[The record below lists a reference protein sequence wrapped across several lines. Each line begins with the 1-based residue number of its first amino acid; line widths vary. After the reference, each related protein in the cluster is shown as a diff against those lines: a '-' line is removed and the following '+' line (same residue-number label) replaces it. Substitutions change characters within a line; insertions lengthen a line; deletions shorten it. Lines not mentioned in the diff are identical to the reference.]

1 MPIASEVSSDSS
13 SSGCVMFY
21 RSNMKSVAGIVVVA
35 LAHLAAAADFST
47 VVLAPND
54 PQVLYIKVNE
64 SIKLTTNVTDKTRS
78 SFYIFEIHTRDR
90 KLKLAEDLVS

>member
-13 SSGCVMFY
+13 SSGCVIFY
-21 RSNMKSVAGIVVVA
+21 RSNMSVAGIFVVA

-47 VVLAPND
+47 VILAPND

-90 KLKLAEDLVS
+90 ELKLADEMVS